1 MEEEEKPAE
10 SDPGDS
16 ANHGRSRS
24 RKKGKAEYD
33 WNARLE
39 MCGDDGALM
48 WTGDCRNITDNL
60 RKYLR
65 KKSNLRF
72 QLSK

>member
-1 MEEEEKPAE
+1 MT
-10 SDPGDS
+10 PGPS
-16 ANHGRSRS
+16 ANHGRS

-39 MCGDDGALM
+39 MCGDDVDGALM

-65 KKSNLRF
+65 KK
-72 QLSK
+72 K